1 MSVKIGI
8 NGFGRIGRLAVREAA
23 LRDDVEIV
31 AINNTV
37 APDYM
42 AYKLKYD
49 TCHGRFPG
57 EVSYDD
63 EGIIVNGRKI
73 LAFCEKD
80 PADIPWDKAGA

>member
-1 MSVKIGI
+1 MSAKIGI

-23 LRDDVEIV
+23 FRDDVEIV

-49 TCHGRFPG
+49 SCHGRFL
-57 EVSYDD
+57 VRSL
-63 EGIIVNGRKI
+63 IRTT
-73 LAFCEKD
+73 L
-80 PADIPWDKAGA
+80 